1 MIATDFLSSKHTLEE
16 RVMHSR
22 SDNTVYKI

>member
-1 MIATDFLSSKHTLEE
+1 MIATDFLSSKHTHEE

-22 SDNTVYKI
+22 SDNIVNKV